1 MPHVHNIYIIIQYS
15 SLHLLWLYMYFEIA
29 TNQPL
34 IFCVSEHIGGES
46 TGGESN
52 GRESTGRESTGRES
66 TGRESTGREGIQ
78 GVRCWRQ
85 NILHPTPLP
94 IFAFNLLLT

>member
-1 MPHVHNIYIIIQYS
+1 MQYS
-15 SLHLLWLYMYFEIA
+15 GLHLLWLYMYFEIA

-46 TGGESN
+46 TGGEST

-66 TGRESTGREGIQ
+66 TGRESTGRESTGMEKIQ
-78 GVRCWRQ
+78 GVRCWRHS
-85 NILHPTPLP
+85 ILHPTPLP